1 MIVAQQNR
9 LLRLLKLIAL
19 LKQAPPKSIHFIA
32 EFLDTSTRTA
42 YRYVKL
48 LEEVNFNIS
57 VDDFNKYSIRE
68 HPIHASD
75 KFNAR
80 EIGFLKELVHTTSK
94 EHPLNKSILHKLNLI
109 ADAEHADDDLLN
121 ARMADMISRI
131 NKAINGNYQL
141 ILKQYQ
147 SISSQNITDRLVE
160 PIKFTSHYRSV
171 CAFEVASQQN
181 KFFNL
186 ERIGS
191 IESTEQPQ
199 RYEHWHRFKKPD
211 VFGFSKND
219 REYQV
224 DLLLSLKAKLLLTE
238 EYPFTKAY
246 VWKIDDDT
254 YAFKAKIYDAKPL
267 QRFYSGL
274 SDDIKVLPGTEIDL
288 NTEKKDQ
295 N

>member
-1 MIVAQQNR
+1 MAQQNR

-48 LEEVNFNIS
+48 LEEVNFNIK
-57 VDDFNKYSIRE
+57 VDQYNKYRILEQEMLS
-68 HPIHASD
+68 SSQ
-75 KFNAR
+75 FNAR
-80 EIGFLKELVHTTSK
+80 EIGLLKELVQATGK
-94 EHPLNKSILHKLNLI
+94 AHPLSKSILHKLNLI
-109 ADAEHADDDLLN
+109 SDAESAEDDLLN
-121 ARMADMISRI
+121 ARRAEMIMQI
-131 NKAINGNYQL
+131 NQAINNDHQL

-191 IESTEQPQ
+191 IESTERPQ

-211 VFGFSKND
+211 VFGFSRND

-238 EYPFTKAY
+238 EYPFTKAH
-246 VWKIDDDT
+246 VTKIDDDT
-254 YAFKAKIYDAKPL
+254 YAFKAKIYDAKPIR
-267 QRFYSGL
+267 RFYKGL
-274 SDDIKVLPGTEIDL
+274 ASDIEILPETNVNL
-288 NTEKKDQ
+288 KK
-295 N
+295 NEHEN

>member
-1 MIVAQQNR
+1 MAQQNK

-19 LKQAPPKSIHFIA
+19 LKQEPPKSIQYIA
-32 EFLDTSTRTA
+32 EFLNTSTRTA

-57 VDDFNKYSIRE
+57 VDRFNKYSI
-68 HPIHASD
+68 SD
-75 KFNAR
+75 NEFLNPSHFNSK
-80 EIGFLKELVHTTSK
+80 EIGFLKQLIYTAGK
-94 EHPLNKSILHKLNLI
+94 DHPLNKTLLHKFDLNS
-109 ADAEHADDDLLN
+109 DVERSNQDLLN
-121 ARMADMISRI
+121 AKLAEMITQI
-131 NKAINGNYQL
+131 NEAINDNQQIL
-141 ILKQYQ
+141 LKQYQ

-160 PIKFTSHYRSV
+160 PIKFTANYKSLS
-171 CAFEVASQQN
+171 AFEVASQQN

-186 ERIGS
+186 ERIS
-191 IESTEQPQ
+191 EVENTQQPQ
-199 RYEHWHRFKKPD
+199 RYEHWHQYKKPD

-274 SDDIKVLPGTEIDL
+274 SDDIKVLPETDVNL
-288 NTEKKDQ
+288 EKNEHK

>member
-1 MIVAQQNR
+1 M
-9 LLRLLKLIAL
+9 
-19 LKQAPPKSIHFIA
+19 LKQGPAKSIHFIA
-32 EFLDTSTRTA
+32 DFMGTSKRTA

-48 LEEVNFNIS
+48 LEEVNFNIK
-57 VDDFNKYSIRE
+57 VDRYNKYRILEQEMLS
-68 HPIHASD
+68 SSQ
-75 KFNAR
+75 FNAR
-80 EIGFLKELVHTTSK
+80 EIGLLKELVQATRK
-94 EHPLNKSILHKLNLI
+94 AHPLSKSILHKLNLI
-109 ADAEHADDDLLN
+109 SDAESAEDDLLN
-121 ARMADMISRI
+121 ARRAEMIMQI
-131 NKAINGNYQL
+131 NRAINDNHQL

-147 SISSQNITDRLVE
+147 SINSQNITDRIVE
-160 PIKFTSHYRSV
+160 PIRFTADHRTL
-171 CAFEVASQQN
+171 CAFEISSKEN

-191 IESTEQPQ
+191 IENAEQPQ

-211 VFGFSKND
+211 VFGFSRND

-274 SDDIKVLPGTEIDL
+274 SEDIEVLPGTEIDL
-288 NTEKKDQ
+288 NSEK
-295 N
+295 NGPN